1 MTTLYQFTP
10 TVDQNFSFLPTFDG
24 LQYNGAVTWN
34 LFGQRWVVNVY
45 NLQGQLYFQKPLT
58 ASPEGYNIN
67 LAQGYFTTS
76 TLVYRQSTNNFEVS
90 P

>member
-24 LQYNGAVTWN
+24 QEYNVIVTWN
-34 LFGQRWVVNVY
+34 VFGQRWVVNVY
-45 NLQGQLYFQKPLT
+45 NLQGQLYFQKPMT
-58 ASPEGYNIN
+58 ASPDDYNIN
-67 LAQGYFTTS
+67 LAEGYFTTS
-76 TLVYRQSTNNFEVS
+76 TLVYRKSTNNFEVS